1 MKKKKEKKK
10 RERHLAIK
18 LFLCIVYS
26 IIITILF
33 VCSYHIYQVKNI
45 ILPWE
50 EVKSTKDYTYIDISK
65 MSEKFAF
72 SKESNIG
79 IHFVIETE
87 DTGQWHTYLIAIDE
101 NEYEKYKAIIDY
113 TYERTE
119 KVPDTVRAYGYPT
132 KISEDMK
139 KLALKNII
147 NFIPADNEIEI
158 TADNFE
164 DYLTTTYLDTTR
176 EQEEKFSVL
185 LSVSLL
191 LLFIVIVLLLLTIFD
206 KGKIVDNVEDFV
218 DEEKIKKYLQ
228 KSKK

>member
-1 MKKKKEKKK
+1 MKKKEKKK
-10 RERHLAIK
+10 REKHIAVK
-18 LFLCIVYS
+18 LFLCIIYS

-45 ILPWE
+45 ILPWS

-72 SKESNIG
+72 SKDTNIG

-87 DTGQWHTYLIAIDE
+87 DTGEWHTYLIAINE
-101 NEYEKYKAIIDY
+101 NEYEKYKSIIDY
-113 TYERTE
+113 TYERIE
-119 KVPDTVRAYGYPT
+119 KEPDIVRAYGYPT
-132 KISEDMK
+132 IISEEMK
-139 KLALKNII
+139 TLALKNIA

-158 TADNFE
+158 TAENFE

-176 EQEEKFSVL
+176 EKEEKFSVL
-185 LSVSLL
+185 LSASFL

-206 KGKIVDNVEDFV
+206 KGKIVENVEDIIG
-218 DEEKIKKYLQ
+218 EEKIKKHLQ
-228 KSKK
+228 KRKK

>member
-1 MKKKKEKKK
+1 MKKNNRKKKEK
-10 RERHLAIK
+10 HIAIK

-33 VCSYHIYQVKNI
+33 VCSYHIYHVKNI
-45 ILPWE
+45 IYPWNE
-50 EVKSTKDYTYIDISK
+50 AKSTKDYTYIDISK

-87 DTGQWHTYLIAIDE
+87 ETGEWHTYLIAINE
-101 NEYEKYKAIIDY
+101 NEYEKYKGIIDY

-119 KVPDTVRAYGYPT
+119 KVPDVVRAYGYPT
-132 KISEDMK
+132 KITEDMK
-139 KLALKNII
+139 NLALKNIV

-164 DYLTTTYLDTTR
+164 EYLTSTYLDTTR
-176 EQEEKFSVL
+176 EQEEKFSIL

-191 LLFIVIVLLLLTIFD
+191 LLFIVIVLFLLTIFD
-206 KGKIVDNVEDFV
+206 KGKIVDNVEDIAKKTHK
-218 DEEKIKKYLQ
+218 KI
-228 KSKK
+228 